1 MTMLV
6 DLTTPKT
13 IILDLTTNNLP
24 TGNDSGSKDNTKLH
38 LIQHEAFKT
47 ICEAINK
54 RVEYYANPTRQ
65 KEFSDFNDDDIR
77 GTVFFI
83 DGTRGAGKTT
93 FLKSVTKELT
103 TDNNSKLALL
113 IEIDPTQ
120 VETGEHIF
128 LSVLYA
134 LKHLI
139 DKQNQ
144 CRQFSIDEGKYEGW
158 RKQLKKLAGGL
169 QLLDEKNNPLQG
181 IDEEAFLNWGL
192 ERAQSGMELAETF
205 KKLIEDSCA
214 LLNKYALIISID
226 DADTNFSKGKQVL
239 EMIRR
244 YLDSPHLVVLI
255 TGDLQ
260 LYSQLV
266 RNHYYEHMGKTIFE
280 RDKHR
285 SDEQIKLIDHL
296 EDQYLKKLF
305 PLHQRAHLTPLW
317 DLMKSPSYEYK
328 VQYAVGASDLLTKP
342 LDEIIDKL
350 LQEGLYIKGERD
362 LSLYREFLLKQ
373 PLRSVTQLLKFC
385 TQNMEKGLF
394 SPKHVVKGFRAM
406 FRGSLHS
413 HQIDVN
419 ALSAGDINA
428 LNDAV
433 FRMVLEDGEFDT
445 GCYLR
450 PQPSKESLRNCFVAL
465 AAEVASHCEGR
476 PDYAIDYMLQA
487 QGSITLYNLVRELDS
502 KQKEQRFRSYFS
514 IGRNENALNWAR
526 HACGILASSTSNTRS
541 VGSGVIGLKR
551 YGLDKQI
558 FIDHPPEPK
567 GGVAYTSDS
576 RAQLIADSTA
586 QLTAESIITD
596 LLCNG
601 KIPIFALSRVNI
613 TDNDSQTYISIFNI
627 LGIAV
632 KLLSINNATNATIHN
647 ELNQYLSVVTV
658 SGLSW
663 RNEKDNYKGFANRS
677 TLKKDSK
684 YSESFKSLVNNVIKW
699 HAFVNSLIKQIRPSS
714 ILLGKIW
721 TRFYFSL
728 LNVDDKSWSS
738 HESGAATIM
747 ELYATCLINA
757 FFVEE
762 HYYHYGSNCRSDIE
776 RTNPLETPIDDFI
789 KKFTIADIKCFPLT
803 RIIGT
808 CPLILGLIKKDNA
821 NTLLNA
827 MHNRSTPFKT
837 ESLGCDETAFELLNL
852 ALIANTPDHIV
863 AKRIRAQLA
872 RFNELKGKSNQ

>member
-6 DLTTPKT
+6 DLITPKT

-24 TGNDSGSKDNTKLH
+24 TGNDSGSKDNSKLR
-38 LIQHEAFKT
+38 LIQYEAFEK
-47 ICEAINK
+47 ICEDINK

-65 KEFSDFNDDDIR
+65 KELSDFNDDAR

-128 LSVLYA
+128 LSVLYK
-134 LKHLI
+134 LKQLI
-139 DKQNQ
+139 DEQKF
-144 CRQFSIDEGKYEGW
+144 CRHFTIDEDKYESW
-158 RKQLKKLAGGL
+158 RKQFKKLAGGL

-192 ERAQSGMELAETF
+192 ERAQSGMELAVTF
-205 KKLIEDSCA
+205 KKLIEDSCV
-214 LLNKYALIISID
+214 LLKKDALIISID

-266 RNHYYEHMGKTIFE
+266 RDHYYEHMGKTIFE

-328 VQYAVGASDLLTKP
+328 VQYAAGASDPLTKP
-342 LDEIIDKL
+342 LDGIIDQL
-350 LQEGLYIKGERD
+350 LKEGLYIKGERD

-385 TQNMEKGLF
+385 TQDMEERHF
-394 SPKHVVKGFRAM
+394 SSKHVVKGFRAM

-433 FRMVLEDGEFDT
+433 FRVVLEDGEFDT
-445 GCYLR
+445 GSYLR
-450 PQPSKESLRNCFVAL
+450 PQPSKEIAL
-465 AAEVASHCEGR
+465 LH
-476 PDYAIDYMLQA
+476 
-487 QGSITLYNLVRELDS
+487 
-502 KQKEQRFRSYFS
+502 
-514 IGRNENALNWAR
+514 
-526 HACGILASSTSNTRS
+526 
-541 VGSGVIGLKR
+541 
-551 YGLDKQI
+551 
-558 FIDHPPEPK
+558 
-567 GGVAYTSDS
+567 
-576 RAQLIADSTA
+576 
-586 QLTAESIITD
+586 
-596 LLCNG
+596 
-601 KIPIFALSRVNI
+601 
-613 TDNDSQTYISIFNI
+613 
-627 LGIAV
+627 
-632 KLLSINNATNATIHN
+632 
-647 ELNQYLSVVTV
+647 
-658 SGLSW
+658 
-663 RNEKDNYKGFANRS
+663 
-677 TLKKDSK
+677 
-684 YSESFKSLVNNVIKW
+684 
-699 HAFVNSLIKQIRPSS
+699 
-714 ILLGKIW
+714 
-721 TRFYFSL
+721 
-728 LNVDDKSWSS
+728 
-738 HESGAATIM
+738 
-747 ELYATCLINA
+747 
-757 FFVEE
+757 
-762 HYYHYGSNCRSDIE
+762 
-776 RTNPLETPIDDFI
+776 
-789 KKFTIADIKCFPLT
+789 
-803 RIIGT
+803 
-808 CPLILGLIKKDNA
+808 
-821 NTLLNA
+821 
-827 MHNRSTPFKT
+827 
-837 ESLGCDETAFELLNL
+837 
-852 ALIANTPDHIV
+852 
-863 AKRIRAQLA
+863 
-872 RFNELKGKSNQ
+872 